1 MSKEEFLE
9 GMTFLGIAYNKE
21 FTKEEIEVWYSM
33 LCGYSK
39 KEFSDAIKRLVK
51 TLKRIPTIA
60 DLTEEITNGKVNNM
74 PNAEDEWQNVL
85 KAVKK
90 KIEYRKEIERLNKEL
105 EIRDILI
112 KGIDKRI
119 DNHFRKIDRCVFE
132 DTNKLIEIQDLI
144 KKALGSDKE

>member
-1 MSKEEFLE
+1 MS
-9 GMTFLGIAYNKE
+9 
-21 FTKEEIEVWYSM
+21 EIEKYYNGEIIVDFEEETELEKKYNEVAELYS
-33 LCGYSK
+33 
-39 KEFSDAIKRLVK
+39 
-51 TLKRIPTIA
+51 
-60 DLTEEITNGKVNNM
+60 
-74 PNAEDEWQNVL
+74 

-90 KIEYRKEIERLNKEL
+90 KIEYRKEIERLKEEL

-144 KKALGSDKE
+144 KKAMGSDKE